1 MDADPTS
8 AKEPVDERT
17 HQSFRLALHP
27 RPASQTS
34 PLLGQA
40 RTAIGS
46 INLSGVV
53 MAASIRTGFILIDGN
68 QLVFKTTYEMSGG
81 NNYVVHTMRL
91 LPNEKAIAGL
101 SNVGGFRQAGQARYK
116 CRNLSQ

>member
-1 MDADPTS
+1 MSEPTKAS
-8 AKEPVDERT
+8 GWHYP
-17 HQSFRLALHP
+17 P

-53 MAASIRTGFILIDGN
+53 MAASIRTGFIFIDGN